1 MQDWYYIK
9 VGPEKPFRVFF
20 EDAKI
25 KVSVPYPQNIV
36 LPGDKIVVQEVEGTE
51 NDTARFGEPVE
62 KNPHRNVHFDDLKIY
77 INAQEKSLNAM
88 SYGYAGFLGDELT
101 ILPPVIMNEQ
111 KTKAWLIIVANR
123 DGALPKVDQV
133 LTVISD
139 ERILSF
145 ISKEKLK
152 SDLEKA
158 EPGKPYKLLIAEGK
172 EPIEGYPAYVESEL
186 KIEKKAGTLN
196 EDGSINFKERQS
208 IVEVHKDQEIGLFH
222 PERKN
227 VNGRDVYGSEIETE
241 FAVRGPAIGEN
252 LYLDE
257 KEGRQVVKA
266 KVNGYIELTKRSINV
281 KENLQINGD
290 IDYEI
295 GNIKF
300 LGDIT
305 IKGGVLSG
313 FEVYSFGSLT
323 VNGTCKGANLFAS
336 KDMALKGGAI
346 GEKKED
352 KIKVMGNLRAAYLQN
367 VRLEVMGDLVV
378 DDFIYSSEVYCN
390 GSIEVR
396 AKKGAVVGGTL
407 AAKKKIVIN
416 EAGNDACMPTKII
429 CGIDLEFNDKLQS
442 KIQEKEN
449 LTNRRES
456 LVSETKK
463 KFSPLLLR
471 NPKLF
476 LPKVEKDKQGLAL
489 QILKQISN
497 LGKSI
502 MILESEI
509 EKMEKNGPQFDF
521 KPEVKILKRKHDC
534 VEIEY
539 PSLKSKEK

>member
-9 VGPEKPFRVFF
+9 VGPEKPFRVLF
-20 EDAKI
+20 EEGKI

-36 LPGDKIVVQEVEGTE
+36 LPGDRIVIQEVAG
-51 NDTARFGEPVE
+51 NDNDLARFGEPIE
-62 KNPHRNVHFDDLKIY
+62 KNPHRNIRFDDRKIY

-88 SYGYAGFLGDELT
+88 GYGYAGYLGDELT
-101 ILPPVIMNEQ
+101 IIPPIIMNED

-123 DGALPKVDQV
+123 DGQLPGVDQV

-145 ISKEKLK
+145 ISKDKLK
-152 SDLEKA
+152 SDLSKA
-158 EPGKPYKLLIAEGK
+158 ESGKPYKLLIAEGK
-172 EPIEGYPAYVESEL
+172 EPIEGYPAYVETEL
-186 KIEKKAGTLN
+186 KVEKKAGTLK

-208 IVEVHKDQEIGLFH
+208 IVEVHKDQEIGVFH

-227 VNGRDVYGSEIETE
+227 INGRDVYGSEIETE
-241 FAVRGPAIGEN
+241 FEVRGPTIGEN

-257 KEGRQVVKA
+257 KDGRQIVKS
-266 KVNGYIELTKRSINV
+266 KVNGYIQLTKRSIHV
-281 KENLQINGD
+281 QENLEINGD

-295 GNIKF
+295 GNVKF

-313 FEVYSFGSLT
+313 FEVYSFGSLS
-323 VNGTCKGANLFAS
+323 VNGTCKGANLFS
-336 KDMALKGGAI
+336 SRDMHLKGGAI

-352 KIKVMGNLRAAYLQN
+352 KIKAMGNLHAAYLQN
-367 VRLEVMGDLVV
+367 VQLEVMGDLIV
-378 DDFIYSSEVYCN
+378 DDYIYNSEVYCN
-390 GSIEVR
+390 GSIEVKN
-396 AKKGAVVGGTL
+396 KKGAVVGGLL
-407 AAKKKIVIN
+407 AAKRKIVIN
-416 EAGNDACMPTKII
+416 EAGNEACMPTKLI
-429 CGIDLEFNDKLQS
+429 CGIDLEFTEKMES

-449 LTNRRES
+449 LTNRREN
-456 LVSETKK
+456 LISETKK

-471 NPKLF
+471 NPKIF
-476 LPKVEKDKQGLAL
+476 LPKLEKDKQGLAL

-509 EKMEKNGPQFDF
+509 EKMQKNGPEFDF
-521 KPEVKILKRKHDC
+521 KPEVKILKQKHDC